1 MTKFTVLDPSDVAT
15 IRAEQ
20 TKNASNIGVGVV
32 DLATGGIRLFP
43 YDQTDEW
50 VTLHPHFQA
59 MAGHEA
65 AALMAGFLIPQ
76 VRGFVLEFDSAN
88 GQWRVMNRSHLN
100 LPDGN
105 GMRMDSGAFD
115 EVVRALENA
124 GLLNP
129 AIFP

>member
-1 MTKFTVLDPSDVAT
+1 MSKFTVMDPSDVAT

-32 DLATGGIRLFP
+32 EVAAGAVRLFP

-50 VTLHPHFQA
+50 VTHHPHLHA

-76 VRGFVLEFDSAN
+76 TRGFVLEFDSAN

-100 LPDGN
+100 FPDGN
-105 GMRMDSGAFD
+105 GMRMDAGAFA
-115 EVVRALENA
+115 EVIRALEDT

-129 AIFP
+129 AIYP